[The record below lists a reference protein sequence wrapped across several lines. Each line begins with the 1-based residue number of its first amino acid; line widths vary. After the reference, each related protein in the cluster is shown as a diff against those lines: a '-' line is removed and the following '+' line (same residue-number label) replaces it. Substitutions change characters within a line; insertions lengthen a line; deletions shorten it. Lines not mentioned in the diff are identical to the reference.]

1 MKDWKVQ
8 IGRRFLG
15 LLWLAVWIVVLY
27 AVAAPWRELGG
38 FVQEQMRWLE
48 WFVLMACLSTGF
60 TVGRLGRL
68 SAGTRGHPGHH
79 GFLRWLLYP
88 IAGLTAA
95 GLVALRWWGM
105 DAPIGIAVTGFL
117 SYWAGLDFGFAAVPL
132 LDGEPYRFRETS
144 SRSRWV
150 RSAARARTA
159 SGWLPPWE
167 RY

>member
-1 MKDWKVQ
+1 MKDRRLHF
-8 IGRRFLG
+8 GRRFLG
-15 LLWLAVWIVVLY
+15 LSWLAAWCVVLY
-27 AVAAPWRELGG
+27 AVAAPWRDLGG
-38 FVQEQMRWLE
+38 FVQEQLRWLE

-60 TVGRLGRL
+60 TVGRLGRM
-68 SAGTRGHPGHH
+68 SAGRRDVPGHH

-88 IAGLTAA
+88 IAAVTAA
-95 GLVALRWWGM
+95 VLVALRWWGM

-132 LDGEPYRFRETS
+132 LDGEPYRFQEAPTP
-144 SRSRWV
+144 SRWV
-150 RSAARARTA
+150 QAAARSRTA